1 MILPYALL
9 FFFAC
14 IAVSLV
20 LNLWRLLTA
29 PTVTDR
35 ILTLDTMTVNS
46 LALVVAYGI
55 WAGTGL
61 YLEVAVLFARLCRHR
76 RLLQIPPQGEHH
88 RMTTLLDLLL
98 SVILIGGGLF
108 ALVGSYGLLRL
119 PRPMQRLH
127 APTKATTIGVGAALL
142 VSALDL
148 AGQGQ
153 ISWQEGLIT
162 LFLLLT
168 APVAALFLAK
178 TLILRGEADPN
189 LPDPGTG
196 TPWATLAEER
206 PDP

>member
-1 MILPYALL
+1 
-9 FFFAC
+9 
-14 IAVSLV
+14 
-20 LNLWRLLTA
+20 
-29 PTVTDR
+29 
-35 ILTLDTMTVNS
+35 
-46 LALVVAYGI
+46 
-55 WAGTGL
+55 
-61 YLEVAVLFARLCRHR
+61 
-76 RLLQIPPQGEHH
+76 
-88 RMTTLLDLLL
+88 MTTLLDLLL

-108 ALVGSYGLLRL
+108 AFVGSYGLLRL

-153 ISWQEGLIT
+153 VSWQEGLIT

>member
-1 MILPYALL
+1 
-9 FFFAC
+9 
-14 IAVSLV
+14 
-20 LNLWRLLTA
+20 
-29 PTVTDR
+29 
-35 ILTLDTMTVNS
+35 
-46 LALVVAYGI
+46 
-55 WAGTGL
+55 
-61 YLEVAVLFARLCRHR
+61 
-76 RLLQIPPQGEHH
+76 
-88 RMTTLLDLLL
+88 MTTAIDLFL
-98 SVILIGGGLF
+98 SAILIGGGLF

-148 AGQGQ
+148 LPQGQ
-153 ISWQEGLIT
+153 ISVQEGLIT

-168 APVAALFLAK
+168 APISALFLAK

-196 TPWATLAEER
+196 KPWATLADER